1 MSDYYFSDVLD
12 VLDYLEDLDSES
24 DDSEYLE
31 RFERKIHV
39 SFESLEN
46 RFKKYY
52 SNKFKERM

>member
-1 MSDYYFSDVLD
+1 MFDFYFPDVLD

-52 SNKFKERM
+52 CNKFKERM